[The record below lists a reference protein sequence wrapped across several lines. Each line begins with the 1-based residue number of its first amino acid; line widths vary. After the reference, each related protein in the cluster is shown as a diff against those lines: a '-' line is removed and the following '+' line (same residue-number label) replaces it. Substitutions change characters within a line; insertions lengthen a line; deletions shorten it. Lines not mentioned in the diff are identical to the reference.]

1 MRLIR
6 VREDF
11 SKVKPCINLY
21 PIGDTHLGA
30 VDTDEAALRA
40 DIKRIEEDP
49 SARIVFMGDSGDC
62 ITHRDPRFA
71 AGMWSQRYVE
81 AMHHEGGVIT
91 ETVEHVAELFEPV
104 KDKVW
109 AWISG
114 NHERTIRKH
123 TDREIGNEICA
134 LLGIQSKYLGY
145 GGFIRVDWYRS
156 SSRAAGAHT
165 VTVIDAMHGW
175 QGGRR
180 SGAKLNQMEVELS
193 YTDADVILRG
203 HSHDRVAQVVQSLRV
218 AHGGV
223 QDWPRVIA
231 HTGTYKQGWTDTGSA
246 ETHDTWEET
255 KGFRKR
261 GSATTGPPVIT
272 IIPTLT
278 LDRPSRVSGNGT
290 LKASVNYEVRV

>member
-1 MRLIR
+1 MRLLR

-11 SKVKPCINLY
+11 GKNSPSVNLY

-30 VDTDEAALRA
+30 IDTDEATLRA
-40 DIKRIEEDP
+40 DIKKIADDP
-49 SARIVFMGDSGDC
+49 HARIVFMGDCGDC

-71 AGMWSQRYVE
+71 AGMWAQRYIE

-91 ETVEHVAELFEPV
+91 ETVEHVAELFDPV
-104 KDKVW
+104 RDKIW
-109 AWISG
+109 AWLSG

-123 TDREIGNEICA
+123 TDREIGNEICT

-145 GGFIRVDWYRS
+145 GGFIRVEWHRDS
-156 SSRAAGAHT
+156 TNAGPQA

-193 YTDADVILRG
+193 YTDADMILRG

-218 AHGGV
+218 GRNGV

-231 HTGTYKQGWTDTGSA
+231 HTGTYKQGWIDTGND

-272 IIPTLT
+272 IIPTLS
-278 LDRPSRVSGNGT
+278 LDRPSRVRDGGT
-290 LKASVNYEVRV
+290 LNASVNYEVRI